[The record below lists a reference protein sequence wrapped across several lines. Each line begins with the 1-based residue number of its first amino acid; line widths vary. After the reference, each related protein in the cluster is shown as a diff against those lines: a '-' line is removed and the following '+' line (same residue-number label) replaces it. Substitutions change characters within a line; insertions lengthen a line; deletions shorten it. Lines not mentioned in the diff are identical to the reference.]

1 MPGRCLPVSIYQ
13 RVCISEPATW
23 KKRCVELIPF
33 SFFFQTLGRKTS
45 LIYNMDRVPF
55 ILLNLIPKTGQKDFS
70 FVFVNNSCHQE
81 FMAFI
86 LFIYSFFNEF
96 PIES

>member
-1 MPGRCLPVSIYQ
+1 
-13 RVCISEPATW
+13 
-23 KKRCVELIPF
+23 
-33 SFFFQTLGRKTS
+33 
-45 LIYNMDRVPF
+45 MDRVPF